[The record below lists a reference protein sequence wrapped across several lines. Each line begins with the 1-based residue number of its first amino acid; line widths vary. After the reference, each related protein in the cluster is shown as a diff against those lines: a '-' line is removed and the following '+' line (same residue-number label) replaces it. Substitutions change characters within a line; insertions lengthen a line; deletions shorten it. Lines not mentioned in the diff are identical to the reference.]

1 MNTDGSSK
9 GQPGPS
15 SCAGIF
21 RNCRG
26 FVQGCFSSVLV
37 MGFAFEAE
45 LVGVMMAVD
54 IAFSKGWHSLWIESD
69 SIYVVSLLRSRS
81 MIVPWNHRNR
91 WLYTLHLIRQ
101 MNIVVTHIFREGNH
115 VADALANAA
124 GDFQWWNSMPDFIS
138 SAVYRDIAGVSFFR
152 FIHC

>member
-1 MNTDGSSK
+1 M
-9 GQPGPS
+9 
-15 SCAGIF
+15 
-21 RNCRG
+21 
-26 FVQGCFSSVLV
+26 QGCFSSVLG

-54 IAFSKGWHSLWIESD
+54 IAFSKGWHSFWIESD

-101 MNIVVTHIFREGNH
+101 IYSCDTGRKSRCRRISQCCGRFSVVELYARFHQFVSLSRHCGRLCFSFHTLF
-115 VADALANAA
+115 
-124 GDFQWWNSMPDFIS
+124 
-138 SAVYRDIAGVSFFR
+138 VSFYLEWVF
-152 FIHC
+152 FSG

>member
-1 MNTDGSSK
+1 
-9 GQPGPS
+9 
-15 SCAGIF
+15 
-21 RNCRG
+21 
-26 FVQGCFSSVLV
+26 

-124 GDFQWWNSMPDFIS
+124 GDLKWWNSMPDFIS